1 MENMEGCGEEA
12 SQSQA
17 CKETLPFA
25 FPSCKLQST
34 LLPHDINITKCYFLQ
49 MENKCFHLLGHLD
62 TSYKLLASGIQ
73 TTTLLIPFL
82 FAE

>member
-1 MENMEGCGEEA
+1 MENTEGCGEEA

-25 FPSCKLQST
+25 LPNCKLQIT
-34 LLPHDINITKCYFLQ
+34 LLPHDIDITKCYFLQ
-49 MENKCFHLLGHLD
+49 MENKCFHLLGHLG
-62 TSYKLLASGIQ
+62 TFYKLLASGIQ
-73 TTTLLIPFL
+73 TATLSIPFL